1 MCLNTKRH
9 KENAIRIILI
19 ALNISVAVLIFILSS
34 QPAEISGPLSEGV
47 IYRILDLLTGL
58 SEEKLIII
66 SSSLNGIARKL
77 AHFSVYALLSVLMN
91 LLLLRYNIKYSKGM
105 IISFALCFLYAVSD
119 EIHQYFVP
127 GRSCEFRD
135 VMIDSCG
142 ILSGIIII
150 CLIKLIKSKL
160 RKV

>member
-9 KENAIRIILI
+9 KENAIRLILI
-19 ALNISVAVLIFILSS
+19 VLNISVVALIFLLSS
-34 QPAEISGPLSEGV
+34 QPAEVSGPLSAGV
-47 IYRILDLLTGL
+47 IYRFLDLLTGL
-58 SEEKLIII
+58 SERELTMIAA
-66 SSSLNGIARKL
+66 SLNGIARKL
-77 AHFSVYALLSVLMN
+77 AHFSIYALFSVLMN
-91 LLLLRYNIKYSKGM
+91 LLLLRYNIKHKKAAVL
-105 IISFALCFLYAVSD
+105 SFVLCFFYAVSD

-127 GRSCEFRD
+127 GRSCELRD
-135 VMIDSCG
+135 VMIDLSG